1 MKALEAAFY
10 AKITFSI
17 PNIVKHS
24 FMSEEHLQST
34 YMVYQESGHKKSKY
48 SEGGWKRCKLKESS
62 LLLKIQQSFA

>member
-48 SEGGWKRCKLKESS
+48 SEGG
-62 LLLKIQQSFA
+62 